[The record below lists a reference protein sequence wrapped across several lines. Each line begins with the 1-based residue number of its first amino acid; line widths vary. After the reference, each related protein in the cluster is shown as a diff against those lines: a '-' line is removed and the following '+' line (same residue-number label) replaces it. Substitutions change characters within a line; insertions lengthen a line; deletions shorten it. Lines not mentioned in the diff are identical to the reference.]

1 MGIKSIDAEQC
12 NGCGLCFDW
21 CPVDVIR
28 MDEDS
33 GKAYIAYPN
42 DCHVCYLC
50 EEACNVG
57 AIVVDPE
64 VTREQVLP
72 Y

>member
-1 MGIKSIDAEQC
+1 MGIKSIDAERC
-12 NGCGLCFDW
+12 NGCGLCFEW

-28 MDEDS
+28 MNEK
-33 GKAYIAYPN
+33 GLAYVAYPG

-50 EEACNVG
+50 EEACSLD
-57 AIVVDPE
+57 AVVVTPE
-64 VTREQVLP
+64 MSRTPILP